1 MCSSDLY
8 AYAVTCHKAQGG
20 QWSRVFVDQ
29 GYLTDEMAGPG
40 YLRWL
45 YTAFTRTTER
55 LYLVNW
61 PKDQKDE
68 VEDDDE

>member
-1 MCSSDLY
+1 M
-8 AYAVTCHKAQGG
+8 
-20 QWSRVFVDQ
+20 DQ
-29 GYLTDEMAGPG
+29 GYLTEEMGGSG

-61 PKDQKDE
+61 PENQKATDE
-68 VEDDDE
+68 EGADGGQ